1 MNIKDLINN
10 DVTQDELL
18 NYNNATLLFK
28 KLPIEINGLIVRKND
43 INIIIINDNLGE
55 EARKK
60 AFLHEL
66 SHLELNH
73 TYKYNVIDNNVE
85 KYEHEVDLYL
95 NKFNFD

>member
-1 MNIKDLINN
+1 MNIKNLIDN
-10 DVTQDELL
+10 DITQDEFL

-28 KLPIEINGLIVRKND
+28 KLPIEINGLIIRKND

-73 TYKYNVIDNNVE
+73 TYKYGIADNDSN
-85 KYEHEVDLYL
+85 KYEHEIDIYL
-95 NKFNFD
+95 NKLNFD